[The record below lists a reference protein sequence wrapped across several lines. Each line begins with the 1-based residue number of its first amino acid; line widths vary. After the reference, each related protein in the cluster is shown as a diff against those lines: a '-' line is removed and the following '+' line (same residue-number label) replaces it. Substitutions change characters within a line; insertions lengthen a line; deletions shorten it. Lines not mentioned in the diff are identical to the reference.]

1 VLATVCTP
9 ACNIC
14 TAPPVMPPTT
24 AATPGTFI
32 PHPSNNVYRAHTCD
46 VLTNCSTRT
55 RRGPDRN
62 SRRQLSAR
70 LRITGLAA
78 DRTQRTARDQER
90 RSMRRPRPY
99 QCPGHVSNV
108 LAGPRLQR
116 AGTPQ
121 QRAARWR
128 RWDEHHVAG
137 SGEGAPGEES
147 GHGVA
152 PGEPDRQRRHL
163 NTIVPCLA
171 CASSST
177 YGVSTPN
184 SASQPRRR
192 RVPGAAD
199 R

>member
-1 VLATVCTP
+1 VLATFCTP

-14 TAPPVMPPTT
+14 TAPPVIPPTT

-32 PHPSNNVYRAHTCD
+32 PHPSNNVYRAHTYD
-46 VLTNCSTRT
+46 VLTNCPHEPAGGLTATHDGSYPLDSDHRVGGRPNAENSPGSRKTVNAATPPLPVSRT
-55 RRGPDRN
+55 SIGCARR
-62 SRRQLSAR
+62 
-70 LRITGLAA
+70 
-78 DRTQRTARDQER
+78 
-90 RSMRRPRPY
+90 
-99 QCPGHVSNV
+99 
-108 LAGPRLQR
+108 
-116 AGTPQ
+116 TPS
-121 QRAARWR
+121 AARR
-128 RWDEHHVAG
+128 FAATAGLPVGGRWDEHHVAG